1 MVQFMVDLN
10 GFTQNSTEELKQ
22 AVLRLV
28 TGRDGDSLGQ
38 KNQFYM
44 TEHAAL
50 FTELQQRNPVLFASD
65 QVSLVQGVWLSLWST
80 IPFQDIFPGRLRDQ
94 SYQIFHP
101 DGYYANMA
109 RYSPGS
115 RLPLLKKL
123 SSWLVAYD
131 FMLIQRYE
139 VRNQQWLIQNVG
151 VEQALRIRARSFTV
165 DIADAWF
172 TKAVTSQKGT
182 RLKHLDRTTTKK
194 VEKILQ
200 ATPQLKHLYCDP
212 DFRIV
217 KTQRASNQRAS
228 YTIAIRKF

>member
-1 MVQFMVDLN
+1 
-10 GFTQNSTEELKQ
+10 
-22 AVLRLV
+22 
-28 TGRDGDSLGQ
+28 
-38 KNQFYM
+38 
-44 TEHAAL
+44 
-50 FTELQQRNPVLFASD
+50 
-65 QVSLVQGVWLSLWST
+65 
-80 IPFQDIFPGRLRDQ
+80 
-94 SYQIFHP
+94 
-101 DGYYANMA
+101 MA

-139 VRNQQWLIQNVG
+139 VRNQQWLIHNVG

-172 TKAVTSQKGT
+172 TKAVTSQKET
-182 RLKHLDRTTTKK
+182 KLKHLDRTTTKK